1 MRLHI
6 DQMLQ
11 FAYSC
16 RCCIGFRWLL
26 AFQMELN
33 AANYL
38 PELVSVVRYL
48 IFNIAAPA
56 PLVRVCVALK
66 GCHCTGSP
74 NGANVRHPIQ
84 KRAMGEVIAII
95 AHTRRVVSKSPSPL
109 L

>member
-1 MRLHI
+1 
-6 DQMLQ
+6 MLQ
-11 FAYSC
+11 LAYS
-16 RCCIGFRWLL
+16 RLARIGFRSLL
-26 AFQMELN
+26 AFQMELGG
-33 AANYL
+33 ANRL
-38 PELVSVVRYL
+38 PRLLSVVRYL

-66 GCHCTGSP
+66 SCHCTGSP